1 MFESVYLT
9 MNHVRFAVLYHS
21 LLLLGACILPE
32 LDCSCSILEMHLK
45 E

>member
-9 MNHVRFAVLYHS
+9 MNHVRLAVQYHIF
-21 LLLLGACILPE
+21 LLLTACILPE
-32 LDCSCSILEMHLK
+32 PDCSCSILVMPLK